1 MIREINIDE
10 LDKVNKLLEEFNYKL
25 SKDSFNNDFL
35 RVLVYCD
42 YDIVGVLVYDLIYDR
57 AEIDYIIVD
66 ENYRNK
72 GIATSLLKYLEK
84 NNNLKNITLEVRNSN
99 IKAINFY
106 LKNGF
111 LKSTIRKN
119 YYNNEDGILMIKNL
133 GD

>member
-1 MIREINIDE
+1 MIREININE
-10 LDKVNKLLEEFNYKL
+10 FDKANKLLEEFNYKL
-25 SKDSFNNDFL
+25 TKDSFNNDFL
-35 RVLVYCD
+35 RVLVYYD

-111 LKSTIRKN
+111 LKSTVRRN